1 MSSIQIKDGS
11 TINLAGDQHHKTSQ
25 SPASPHQLATMT
37 NVNVLDLHKDY
48 GDATKVYDKETNTVY
63 VYSHNHK
70 PMSSSQAQEVVESMI
85 ESQSPITSIAVSSHS
100 SNTGGMLQ
108 RISSANTNNNNSH
121 ENHVSHIIDGRLIT
135 PTDPVTTH
143 LSRGPASDVPITRL
157 VDDQFIQRLVENQ
170 EVVSRDFVN
179 GEHHIIT
186 RNENGEHIL
195 TRIVQNTDP
204 KLMASNDNGYDSMP
218 PPAPPILGDK
228 HHSGLS
234 SLSSESN
241 LKQVIYTHGDK
252 GEILYAD
259 AKSGEVYSAINQEDG
274 AKNHV
279 EMIYTEDG
287 NKTVIYTTAGSGADQ
302 KTVEL
307 YQTGGGEL
315 GIIGENQVI
324 IQGGLQYTAQPGPN
338 GTTVYVLSEMHDGDD
353 GNGMSRY
360 VKVSY
365 IFLFF
370 TPRERRNPC
379 TNLKFYQG
387 TIHYLYYLLLIGV
400 TL

>member
-1 MSSIQIKDGS
+1 MSIQIKEGS
-11 TINLAGDQHHKTSQ
+11 SVSLPGDQHHKTS
-25 SPASPHQLATMT
+25 SGPASPHQLATMT

-70 PMSSSQAQEVVESMI
+70 PITSQGGEVVENMI
-85 ESQSPITSIAVSSHS
+85 ESSSPITSIAVSSPHTS
-100 SNTGGMLQ
+100 SSGMLQ
-108 RISSANTNNNNSH
+108 RISGSATNPPTSH
-121 ENHVSHIIDGRLIT
+121 ENHISHIIDGRLIT
-135 PTDPVTTH
+135 PTDPAT
-143 LSRGPASDVPITRL
+143 SISARSDVPITRL

-204 KLMASNDNGYDSMP
+204 KLMNSGDNGYDSMP
-218 PPAPPILGDK
+218 PPAPPMLDK
-228 HHSGLS
+228 HHGISAIAS
-234 SLSSESN
+234 TSEPN
-241 LKQVIYTHGDK
+241 LKQVIYAHGDK

-259 AKSGEVYSAINQEDG
+259 AKSGEVYSAINPEDG

-287 NKTVIYTTAGSGADQ
+287 SKTVIYTTAGTGPDQ

-338 GTTVYVLSEMHDGDD
+338 GTTVYVLSEMHDNDEA
-353 GNGMSRY
+353 NGISR
-360 VKVSY
+360 
-365 IFLFF
+365 
-370 TPRERRNPC
+370 
-379 TNLKFYQG
+379 
-387 TIHYLYYLLLIGV
+387 
-400 TL
+400 

>member
-1 MSSIQIKDGS
+1 MSSIQIKEGS
-11 TINLAGDQHHKTSQ
+11 TMSLAGDQHHHKTSQ

-85 ESQSPITSIAVSSHS
+85 ESSSIAVSSHS
-100 SNTGGMLQ
+100 SSSSGMLQ
-108 RISSANTNNNNSH
+108 RISSANNNNNSH
-121 ENHVSHIIDGRLIT
+121 ENHISHIIDGRLIT
-135 PTDPVTTH
+135 PTDPTTAH
-143 LSRGPASDVPITRL
+143 LSRASDVPITRL

-204 KLMASNDNGYDSMP
+204 KLMANNDNGYESMP
-218 PPAPPILGDK
+218 PPAPPMLSDK
-228 HHSGLS
+228 HHS
-234 SLSSESN
+234 SLSTLSGESN

-259 AKSGEVYSAINQEDG
+259 AKSGEVYSAINPEDG
-274 AKNHV
+274 GKNHV

-287 NKTVIYTTAGSGADQ
+287 NKTVIYTTAGSGSDQ

-338 GTTVYVLSEMHDGDD
+338 GTTVYVLSDMHDTDD
-353 GNGMSRY
+353 GNGISRY
-360 VKVSY
+360 VRNFLYLFICFLYDALVS
-365 IFLFF
+365 
-370 TPRERRNPC
+370 
-379 TNLKFYQG
+379 
-387 TIHYLYYLLLIGV
+387 
-400 TL
+400 